1 MGIAQKGFLLKFCS
15 LIYAFNSFSGYCWK
29 VFFLKLELIWSG
41 AEPPFFFNCLR
52 LFLDALGLHC
62 YARAFPHCGEWGS
75 SLAAVH
81 RLLVK
86 AASFGAE
93 HRL

>member
-41 AEPPFFFNCLR
+41 AEPPFFLTASVYFWMLWVFTATR
-52 LFLDALGLHC
+52 GL
-62 YARAFPHCGEWGS
+62 
-75 SLAAVH
+75 SLIVE
-81 RLLVK
+81 
-86 AASFGAE
+86 SGAP
-93 HRL
+93 L